1 VYQFREAVMARPFIQ
16 RYETAAGG
24 TRYRAWYY
32 DAAGRKV
39 GKVHRTRRDA
49 EAFLRDREAEAAGG
63 TLADTVSGR
72 VTVESVWNER
82 RSREEFA
89 AATLASQDNVWRV
102 AGPILGRLPITS
114 VKPAHVEAVL
124 ASIDGPAAKAKA
136 RSVLVAV
143 FNYAIAEGRIAV
155 NPAKARRRSRTR
167 AAKMATRVLSAE
179 ERRRLTSAEL
189 RALVGELPE
198 RYRALVELM
207 ARVGLRPGEAYAL
220 TVGQLE
226 GRELR
231 IDRTVDGAWTK
242 TGEQR
247 TVVLPAVV
255 AEMLTDHVARYSDP
269 ADPDALIFPNRDGG
283 MLDRNSFRHVF
294 QRAAIKV
301 GVNSGYSPNDLRHTA
316 VAFAVAHGANVYDVQ
331 AMLGHAKPSITLDVY
346 GFMWEG
352 SLERLADALDE
363 AIRGSSDDGTLDL
376 RRTGG

>member
-1 VYQFREAVMARPFIQ
+1 VYQFKEATMARPFIQ
-16 RYETAAGG
+16 KYETAAGN

-39 GKVHRTRRDA
+39 GKVHRTKREA
-49 EAFLRDREAEAAGG
+49 EAFLRAREAEAASG
-63 TLADTVSGR
+63 TLADTVAGR

-102 AGPILGRLPITS
+102 AGPILGRLPIAD
-114 VKPAHVEAVL
+114 VKPAHVDSIL
-124 ASIDGPAAKAKA
+124 AKIDGPAAKAKA
-136 RSVLVAV
+136 RSILVAV
-143 FNYAIAEGRIAV
+143 FNYAIAEGRVAT
-155 NPAKARRRSRTR
+155 NPAKARRKSRTR
-167 AAKMATRVLSAE
+167 AAKVAQSTLSAKDA
-179 ERRRLTSAEL
+179 RRLNGEEL
-189 RALVGELPE
+189 SALVGEMPD

-207 ARVGLRPGEAYAL
+207 ARIGLRPGEAYAL
-220 TVGQLE
+220 TIGQLD
-226 GRELR
+226 GHELR

-255 AEMLTDHVARYSDP
+255 AEMLTDHIARYSNA

-294 QRAAIKV
+294 QRAAVKV

-316 VAFAVAHGANVYDVQ
+316 AAFAVAHGANVYDVQ

-352 SLERLADALDE
+352 SLERLASALDE
-363 AIRGSSDDGTLDL
+363 AIRGEQ
-376 RRTGG
+376 R